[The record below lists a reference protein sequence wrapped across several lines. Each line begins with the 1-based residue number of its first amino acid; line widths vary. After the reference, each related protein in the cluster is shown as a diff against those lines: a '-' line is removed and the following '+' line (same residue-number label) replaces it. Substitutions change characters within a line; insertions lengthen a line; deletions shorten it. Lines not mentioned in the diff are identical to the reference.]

1 MISFLCDFF
10 AYDSI
15 YSIEKACQNSAEN
28 SCYAPGKSIAFQYSA
43 DQHTANEGERYTDQF
58 VSGYWF
64 MKEDSSQAYLV
75 SFWFISTPIL
85 CKYNKLSISQKRTFL
100 WEHVRFVH
108 FYESL

>member
-43 DQHTANEGERYTDQF
+43 YQYTANECECYTGQF
-58 VSGYWF
+58 VSGSWKNIAARNRTKTGDMASNTAESARDPF
-64 MKEDSSQAYLV
+64 VTE
-75 SFWFISTPIL
+75 IL
-85 CKYNKLSISQKRTFL
+85 
-100 WEHVRFVH
+100 
-108 FYESL
+108 

>member
-15 YSIEKACQNSAEN
+15 YSIEKACKNSAEN

-64 MKEDSSQAYLV
+64 MKEDSSQEQ
-75 SFWFISTPIL
+75 
-85 CKYNKLSISQKRTFL
+85 NKDRRHGK
-100 WEHVRFVH
+100 
-108 FYESL
+108 

>member
-28 SCYAPGKSIAFQYSA
+28 SCYDPGKSIAFQYSA
-43 DQHTANEGERYTDQF
+43 YQYTANECECYTSQF

-64 MKEDSSQAYLV
+64 MEEYSSQKQNKDGDMASNTAESARDPFV
-75 SFWFISTPIL
+75 TEIL
-85 CKYNKLSISQKRTFL
+85 
-100 WEHVRFVH
+100 
-108 FYESL
+108 

>member
-43 DQHTANEGERYTDQF
+43 YQYTANEGERYTDQF
-58 VSGYWF
+58 VSSYWF
-64 MKEDSSQAYLV
+64 MKEDSRQAYLV
-75 SFWFISTPIL
+75 SF
-85 CKYNKLSISQKRTFL
+85 
-100 WEHVRFVH
+100 
-108 FYESL
+108 

>member
-43 DQHTANEGERYTDQF
+43 YQYTANECECYTGQF
-58 VSGYWF
+58 VSGYRF
-64 MKEDSSQAYLV
+64 MVRAV
-75 SFWFISTPIL
+75 MPIMPL
-85 CKYNKLSISQKRTFL
+85 PIKSQKSRRCT
-100 WEHVRFVH
+100 
-108 FYESL
+108 

>member
-43 DQHTANEGERYTDQF
+43 YQYTANECECYTDQF

-64 MKEDSSQAYLV
+64 MEEYSSQKQNKDRRQWQV
-75 SFWFISTPIL
+75 TRQKVQEIL
-85 CKYNKLSISQKRTFL
+85 S
-100 WEHVRFVH
+100 
-108 FYESL
+108 

>member
-43 DQHTANEGERYTDQF
+43 YQYTANECECYMVTGSWKNIAARNRTKTGDMASNTAESARDPF
-58 VSGYWF
+58 VT
-64 MKEDSSQAYLV
+64 E
-75 SFWFISTPIL
+75 IL
-85 CKYNKLSISQKRTFL
+85 
-100 WEHVRFVH
+100 
-108 FYESL
+108 

>member
-43 DQHTANEGERYTDQF
+43 YQYTANECECYTGQF
-58 VSGYWF
+58 VSGYIAARNRTKTGDMASNTAESARDPF
-64 MKEDSSQAYLV
+64 VTE
-75 SFWFISTPIL
+75 IL
-85 CKYNKLSISQKRTFL
+85 
-100 WEHVRFVH
+100 
-108 FYESL
+108 